1 MVADEAADAGI
12 KGLVQMRVEGGAPQ
26 APKAVTEGLS
36 SQQIDDILK
45 LCEAQEVG
53 PFTWARCLTSQFALL
68 LAFADGGSHHRQTC
82 RRFPQTDNCQASP
95 LSADALL

>member
-12 KGLVQMRVEGGAPQ
+12 KGLVQIRVEGGAPQ

-36 SQQIDDILK
+36 SQQIDDIVK

-53 PFTWARCLTSQFALL
+53 PSMWARSLTSQLALL
-68 LAFADGGSHHRQTC
+68 SAFAGGGSHHREACC
-82 RRFPQTDNCQASP
+82 RLPHAGGCQALAIVS
-95 LSADALL
+95 